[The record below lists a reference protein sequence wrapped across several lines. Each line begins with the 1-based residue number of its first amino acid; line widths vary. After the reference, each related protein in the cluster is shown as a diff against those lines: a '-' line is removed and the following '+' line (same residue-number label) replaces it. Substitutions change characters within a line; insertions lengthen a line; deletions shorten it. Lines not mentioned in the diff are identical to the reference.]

1 VFTISLSG
9 SQRLPKLVRRL
20 GRELNVGNADIRSV
34 HGLGLNG
41 GSLDIG
47 ILKKAPE
54 VNCSLLE
61 MCHYNI
67 NLPISLE
74 VLNDL
79 FGLASQSLSVPILL
93 IGDLGVVAALERA
106 RQDTRGL
113 TLRVRR
119 LENENVMKLRV
130 SFIDYCS

>member
-1 VFTISLSG
+1 
-9 SQRLPKLVRRL
+9 
-20 GRELNVGNADIRSV
+20 
-34 HGLGLNG
+34 
-41 GSLDIG
+41 
-47 ILKKAPE
+47 
-54 VNCSLLE
+54 